1 MMTPVFKALYAP
13 VKVLG
18 VPPRLIAIEGAL
30 SGITL
35 FVFHNIPLL
44 VVIAVVHITVAIIMK
59 KEAEW
64 KTIIS
69 FILKMNDSKDEI

>member
-1 MMTPVFKALYAP
+1 MTPVFKALYAP
-13 VKVLG
+13 IKVLG

-30 SGITL
+30 SGISL
-35 FVFHNIPLL
+35 FVFHNFIMLIM
-44 VVIAVVHITVAIIMK
+44 IAVVHITVAIVMK

-69 FILKMNDSKDEI
+69 FILKMSDSKDEI